1 MARQRTNLPR
11 LASAHSRFPWL
22 TGNIPRIIRAGQH
35 YEPNRAKTQST
46 IRNKKSF
53 SIVYGVQGAASNP
66 QTALHMV
73 ILLILVT
80 LPGTG

>member
-11 LASAHSRFPWL
+11 LASAHFRFPWL
-22 TGNIPRIIRAGQH
+22 TGNIPRIVRAGQH
-35 YEPNRAKTQST
+35 YEPNRAKTQSN

-53 SIVYGVQGAASNP
+53 SIVHGVQGAASGP
-66 QTALHMV
+66 QPALDMV